1 MLPKHISGFASTEM
15 NEQNFLFKYQ
25 NFADCGSRFALVAPV
40 WLALHVRQQDEAA
53 CRVGLISS
61 L

>member
-1 MLPKHISGFASTEM
+1 M